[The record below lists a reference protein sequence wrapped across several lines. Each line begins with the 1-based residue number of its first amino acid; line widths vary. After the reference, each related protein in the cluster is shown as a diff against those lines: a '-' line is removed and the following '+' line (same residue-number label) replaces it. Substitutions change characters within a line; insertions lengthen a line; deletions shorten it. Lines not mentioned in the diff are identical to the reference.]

1 MILSRVIKHFRQQ
14 EWTAIGID
22 FLIVVLGV
30 FIGIQ
35 FANWN
40 QYASDRHDETQYLRQ
55 LQDDLHNIQA
65 EVDAQIEFEQF
76 QVNLTAQTFNL
87 IRNDTSDD
95 RALKI
100 DMGLRMLMVRRTLR
114 TQSPTFLNLQGS
126 GKLDIISDPD
136 LRAAIISY
144 FYSTARLEAAIDK
157 NNAVFIDGAYADF
170 IMSNRIPPRRWDDG
184 LMSMELPPSAQISS
198 EFKEKARQGPI
209 YDAEGGSL
217 AMPPDSEFWD
227 EVIAQLSWRGYIS
240 TNNEALVQHLA
251 AATEALES
259 ELADHLERRA
269 P

>member
-1 MILSRVIKHFRQQ
+1 MILSRVIKHFRKQ

-40 QYASDRHDETQYLRQ
+40 QYANDRQDETQYLRQ
-55 LQDDLHNIQA
+55 LQGDLHNIQA

-76 QVNLTAQTFNL
+76 QANLTSRTFDL
-87 IRNDTSDD
+87 IRNDVSDD

-100 DMGLRMLMVRRTLR
+100 DMGLSKLLVRRTLR

-126 GKLDIISDPD
+126 GKLDIISDPQ

-157 NNAVFIDGAYADF
+157 NNAVFIDGTYANF
-170 IMSNRIPPRRWDDG
+170 VMSHRITPLRWDNG
-184 LMSMELPPSAQISS
+184 LMEMELPPSAQVSS
-198 EFKEKARQGPI
+198 EFKEQAWESPL
-209 YDAEGGSL
+209 YDVIDAGL
-217 AMPPDSEFWD
+217 AAPPDADSWD
-227 EVIAQLSWRGYIS
+227 DFIPQISWRGYIS
-240 TNNEALVQHLA
+240 ANNEALAQSLG
-251 AATEALES
+251 AATEALEG